1 MIIFYLLKFIN
12 KTKIVVMVAKSRNK
26 HMFAIISVGDIVTE
40 VKLKKKC
47 NYILAVRE

>member
-1 MIIFYLLKFIN
+1 MFIN
-12 KTKIVVMVAKSRNK
+12 KTKIVVMVTKNRNN
-26 HMFAIISVGDIVTE
+26 HIVAIISVGDIVTE